1 MVTEQGILGSAAV
14 MSLVS
19 LSAQGGAWGEVLPST
34 QLFCNRCWTR
44 LEGKFKELGV
54 GWGEKGPVDRV
65 RALGQA
71 DLGPRPCGREQ
82 AGAPGIS
89 ETDSGTLGAK
99 AGWVVGR
106 ARTFRL
112 PVFPPSLFA
121 SLLAQLPGQGSW
133 SD

>member
-19 LSAQGGAWGEVLPST
+19 LTAQGGAWGEALPST
-34 QLFCNRCWTR
+34 QLFFNRCWTR

-71 DLGPRPCGREQ
+71 DLGH
-82 AGAPGIS
+82 
-89 ETDSGTLGAK
+89 LGHSQ
-99 AGWVVGR
+99 GESRLELQVSQRQTVG
-106 ARTFRL
+106 L
-112 PVFPPSLFA
+112 
-121 SLLAQLPGQGSW
+121 
-133 SD
+133 